1 MTAVAIQGAPG
12 AFSHEAGRRIYG
24 AAVRIVPCETFEEL
38 FAAVSAGRA
47 DRGVVPVENTLAGA
61 VQRPMDLLLTGGLHA
76 IAETRVPVRLCLAAR
91 PGVRLE
97 HVRKAAS
104 HPVALDQCH
113 RFFATHPWIARTTA
127 YDTAGSIKNLMEG
140 SADYDAGIGSE
151 LAADLYGA
159 EVLVR
164 GLEDD
169 HRNHTRFLVLAR
181 EGAMP
186 EAGAL
191 ARPKTSIAF
200 TLAHRPGALHHALG
214 CVAVEAVDL
223 SRLESRPI
231 PGRPWEYRF
240 YADLRGAP
248 AAAQDRALTALRAA
262 CGEVHVIGRYEEEPA
277 GE

>member
-1 MTAVAIQGAPG
+1 MIAVAIQGAPG
-12 AFSHEAGRRIYG
+12 AFSHEAARRLYG
-24 AAVRIVPCETFEEL
+24 ADVPVVPCETFEDL

-61 VQRPMDLLLTGGLHA
+61 VQRPMDLLLTDAYHA

-97 HVRKAAS
+97 DVRKAAS

-113 RFFATHPWIARTTA
+113 RFFASHPQIARATT
-127 YDTAGSIKNLMEG
+127 YDTAGSIKDLMEG
-140 SADYDAGIGSE
+140 TADYDAGIGSE
-151 LAADLYGA
+151 LAAELYGA

-169 HRNHTRFLVLAR
+169 HRNHTRFLVVVR
-181 EGAMP
+181 ERPADPVG
-186 EAGAL
+186 GFGL
-191 ARPKTSIAF
+191 PKTSLAF

-214 CVAVEAVDL
+214 CVAAEAVDL

-240 YADLRGAP
+240 YADLRGASE
-248 AAAQDRALTALRAA
+248 AAQDRAVAALRAV
-262 CGEVHVIGRYEEEPA
+262 CGEVHVIGRYEEEPIA
-277 GE
+277 E